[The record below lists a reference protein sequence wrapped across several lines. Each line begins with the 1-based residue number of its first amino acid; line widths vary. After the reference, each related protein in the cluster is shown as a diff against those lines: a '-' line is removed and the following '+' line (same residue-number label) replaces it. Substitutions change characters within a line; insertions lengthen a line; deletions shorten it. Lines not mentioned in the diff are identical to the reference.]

1 MVSEYRYLGVVFRA
15 SRKWKKQTDRLLEK
29 GVRKFHQSII
39 AWAEDRRLH
48 TGFRRSLFQAYVLP
62 SIIHGSAFLDDRCV
76 RRLDKQVRQWGRRL
90 LGWPAAVIGQ
100 LGWAPV
106 SAQVHETQARLFGR
120 VCSADPHGARRSL
133 AARIFRYAFGIPSS
147 WAHQVRCC
155 LRIADIPL
163 PVAAGVVPGCDYR
176 SLARWK
182 HRFAR
187 PALDQLGFQLRQAEV
202 AQLTCLALFNLGH
215 PCPCL
220 NFRSDFHSSRLPRHV
235 VREWTLARCGSHPA
249 LLDTAV
255 YVTPACAVRWSLL
268 HTLRDCPIFLH
279 WRNVWLNRLQTLGSG
294 WWTRPCPTP
303 RARSTCSRSGDA
315 AELRLSLLIVRE
327 RYARRHQGGLGVHHV
342 VSDWRPMCSIGLPCK
357 QCSAPHGFPAVH
369 MAGHVRNLG
378 HLWNSATRC

>member
-1 MVSEYRYLGVVFRA
+1 MHAIGAWGARWRFSFGIGPDKTAVLVVGSRSVDFHFSLQGFVVRVVSEYRYLGVVFRA
-15 SRKWKKQTDRLLEK
+15 SRKWNKQTDRLLEK

-39 AWAEDRRLH
+39 AWAEDRGLH

-62 SIIHGSAFLDDRCV
+62 SIIHGSAFLDGRCV

-120 VCSADPHGARRSL
+120 VCSADPHGACRSL
-133 AARIFRYAFGIPSS
+133 AARIFRYALGIPSS

-202 AQLTCLALFNLGH
+202 AQLTSLALFNLGH

-220 NFRSDFHSSRLPRHV
+220 NFRSDFHSSRLPRHAACGKGV
-235 VREWTLARCGSHPA
+235 DTCTMWQSSRAARHSGLCHYYTHCGTA
-249 LLDTAV
+249 LF
-255 YVTPACAVRWSLL
+255 S
-268 HTLRDCPIFLH
+268 
-279 WRNVWLNRLQTLGSG
+279 
-294 WWTRPCPTP
+294 
-303 RARSTCSRSGDA
+303 ST
-315 AELRLSLLIVRE
+315 
-327 RYARRHQGGLGVHHV
+327 GGTCG
-342 VSDWRPMCSIGLPCK
+342 
-357 QCSAPHGFPAVH
+357 
-369 MAGHVRNLG
+369 
-378 HLWNSATRC
+378 